1 LNATEPERL
10 ERGAF
15 LDAIEGVLRPLMPV
29 VLSYGVGA
37 SDIGQVLKTLY
48 IETLS
53 ARLKDQGRA
62 PTVARLALMAGLN
75 RSEVERLLEAQS
87 ERRRLRNQST
97 AKLDQ
102 LSQLL
107 ALWHDD
113 SRFSTPYGAP
123 LDLSLEPERNF
134 KTFAELV
141 EAAKAGSDPGLVL
154 DELVAAGCVEVHVQK
169 FARCVSRAFVPT
181 GVDALRIMRLG
192 RYVGAMCSNFAH
204 NLLRPTNEPS
214 YFERVLITV
223 NPVKR
228 AVRDETLAH
237 LHATAVPFLA
247 ELDRWLETKDAE
259 CSDPSGKRYGVCMFF
274 FEETP
279 SPNEIFVKESLTQ
292 LN

>member
-1 LNATEPERL
+1 LIATEPERQ

-15 LDAIEGVLRPLMPV
+15 LDAIEGVLKPLMPV
-29 VLSYGVGA
+29 VLSYGVGP

-53 ARLKDQGRA
+53 TRLKDQGRQ

-134 KTFAELV
+134 KTFAELACPKV
-141 EAAKAGSDPGLVL
+141 CTMCQSSLRAYWRRRVTNYATRPLRWRDVLELRTQPFAAK
-154 DELVAAGCVEVHVQK
+154 Q
-169 FARCVSRAFVPT
+169 
-181 GVDALRIMRLG
+181 
-192 RYVGAMCSNFAH
+192 
-204 NLLRPTNEPS
+204 
-214 YFERVLITV
+214 
-223 NPVKR
+223 
-228 AVRDETLAH
+228 
-237 LHATAVPFLA
+237 
-247 ELDRWLETKDAE
+247 
-259 CSDPSGKRYGVCMFF
+259 
-274 FEETP
+274 
-279 SPNEIFVKESLTQ
+279 
-292 LN
+292 